1 MPPEKPFLSN
11 DTIKLGLSQPSSTGA
26 LEMKPR
32 GQSLDDDP
40 FDDDQKKML
49 GGLGLTP
56 EQMAGV
62 GKLFGASKT
71 SPNTD
76 IRDKL
81 LEEYTKSNNLTPKD
95 RVARV
100 AYANGD
106 LSGNPRD
113 NSFAPKIQGAKFDGA
128 QTDAERRA
136 SGANKLGPDLFK
148 KGQDPLRGNRL

>member
-1 MPPEKPFLSN
+1 MLSDKPLLS
-11 DTIKLGLSQPSSTGA
+11 DDPIKLGLSQPSSMGA
-26 LEMKPR
+26 L
-32 GQSLDDDP
+32 QSPDDDP
-40 FDDDQKKML
+40 FDDEQKKML

-71 SPNTD
+71 SPNND
-76 IRDKL
+76 IRGKL
-81 LEEYTKSNNLTPKD
+81 LDEYTKGSNLTPKE

-113 NSFAPKIQGAKFDGA
+113 NSFAPKTQGAKFNGA
-128 QTDAERRA
+128 QTDEERRA
-136 SGANKLGPDLFK
+136 SGANRLGPDLSG
-148 KGQDPLRGNRL
+148 GQDPLRGKRL